1 MKIGICTGIE
11 NIKYAKE
18 CGYDFFEGGFWGL
31 ATMSD
36 QEFHDY
42 VRECERVDLPAYSFN
57 GYISGDVDIYSDGVL
72 SYLEPIL
79 EKGFERAAS
88 IGGRNAVFGSGGAR
102 RIPDGVD
109 REFARRRFVE
119 ILALSGDIAAKY
131 NMTLTVEPLNSNET
145 NFINTV
151 GEGAELARLSGR
163 DNVGVLV
170 DFYHF
175 TCENE
180 NDDALIPVADVL
192 YHVHIAT
199 PRPSRGIPEEEDI
212 PTVKK
217 WAKMLSDIGYKG
229 LVSLECNHDGDRAE
243 SYGRAKKML
252 DIFKEN

>member
-1 MKIGICTGIE
+1 MKIGACSQID
-11 NIKYAKE
+11 NVKYVKE
-18 CGYDFFEGGFWGL
+18 FGYDFFEGPFWNI
-31 ATMSD
+31 ATLSD
-36 QEFHDY
+36 EEFSDY
-42 VRECERVDLPAYSFN
+42 YKEYERVGLPAYSFN
-57 GYISGDVDIYSDGVL
+57 GFFGGDVKLYTENAIEAIRSTV
-72 SYLEPIL
+72 

-88 IGGRNAVFGSGGAR
+88 LEGRNVVIGSGRAR
-102 RIPDGVD
+102 SIPDGADIGFV
-109 REFARRRFVE
+109 RKRFVD
-119 ILALSGDIAAKY
+119 ILAFCGDIAAKY
-131 NMTLTVEPLNSNET
+131 GMTVTVEPLNSNET

-170 DFYHF
+170 DFFHF

-180 NDDALIPVADVL
+180 SDTALLPVADIL

-229 LVSLECNHDGDRAE
+229 LISLECNHDDDIAE
-243 SYGRAKKML
+243 SYRRAKEIL
-252 DIFKEN
+252 DIFK